1 MTDWLLTVTLVPVAP
16 VSATPKLNSSVNS
29 ASPSTVTGM
38 VTLPG
43 AFTLVVTDTVRVGAV
58 ASPSEATDTPDGHVH
73 AAASTLAETCS
84 LPRMAMTCVVQLP
97 AFAALVEPGN
107 V

>member
-1 MTDWLLTVTLVPVAP
+1 MTAWLFTVTLVPVAP
-16 VSATPKLNSSVNS
+16 VRATPKLNSSVNS

-43 AFTLVVTDTVRVGAV
+43 VFTLVVTETVRVGAV
-58 ASPSEATDTPDGHVH
+58 ASPSEATDTPVGHVH
-73 AAASTLAETCS
+73 AEASTTAETCS
-84 LPRMAMTCVVQLP
+84 LPRMAITCVVQLP
-97 AFAALVEPGN
+97 AFAADVEPGK